1 MQQFTWNLHMLGA
14 NTVMLSNSLLGNFYA
29 VSYASVHKLKT
40 MRSVGKLAALTWH
53 IVSGKYRPVLSQL
66 TGLISTMVDA
76 EE

>member
-1 MQQFTWNLHMLGA
+1 MLGA

-40 MRSVGKLAALTWH
+40 MRSVGKLAALTRH